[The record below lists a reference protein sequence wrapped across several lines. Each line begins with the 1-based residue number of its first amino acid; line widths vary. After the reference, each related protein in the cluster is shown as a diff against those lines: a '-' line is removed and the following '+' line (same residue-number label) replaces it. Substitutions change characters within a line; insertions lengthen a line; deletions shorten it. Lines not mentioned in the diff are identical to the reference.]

1 MRITLSAEFLS
12 VSAASLS
19 AQELPA
25 GFGWFGTMVGSC
37 WIGQFPDGRTEHTQC
52 YSGQFGKFMRGTAS
66 LSSAKE
72 TARQVL
78 FEGDSLFAWDDASK
92 RIVYYIWGSD
102 GTHRQ
107 LQAQY
112 IGEELH
118 FPVPSRTD
126 PTQVSYR
133 SVWRR
138 IDASSFEVRRE
149 RPRGEQWATELIV
162 TYRKAPSGAEPKR

>member
-25 GFGWFGTMVGSC
+25 GFRWFGTMVGSC

-92 RIVYYIWGSD
+92 RIVYYIWVQMERTVSCRHSTSAKSCISRSPVEQILRRSPIAPCGIALTLPHS
-102 GTHRQ
+102 RF
-107 LQAQY
+107 
-112 IGEELH
+112 GESALAA
-118 FPVPSRTD
+118 SNG
-126 PTQVSYR
+126 QR
-133 SVWRR
+133 S
-138 IDASSFEVRRE
+138 
-149 RPRGEQWATELIV
+149 
-162 TYRKAPSGAEPKR
+162 